1 MFEALLVIVLFSPLF
16 VAVILAYQ
24 NTDWLQPFLREV
36 WDNIMLMFRSALGIK
51 PPSPPYE
58 PPPIMYYYEDKLD
71 AKVTELLSTRK
82 RNPRLVRESL
92 ALREW
97 QQKFQ
102 PPRRDPQGVM
112 YYPRN
117 DSDDVIVRSWNGT
130 ILRQDFRTNECQHD
144 HTMVCYLCERK

>member
-1 MFEALLVIVLFSPLF
+1 
-16 VAVILAYQ
+16 
-24 NTDWLQPFLREV
+24 
-36 WDNIMLMFRSALGIK
+36 
-51 PPSPPYE
+51 
-58 PPPIMYYYEDKLD
+58 MYYYEDKLD